1 MFYVKEPASVFADAK
16 SVGKVAQL
24 IRNLENLSILHTYNS
39 AENLYVGLSNNS
51 SDIMGLNGQAIGF
64 TDGLTALKDFKEVLS
79 SLRAIDPSQKLVIN
93 SSSGD
98 MYVTDVTIEVFNLD
112 PNYPDGSLGCRVV
125 LH

>member
-1 MFYVKEPASVFADAK
+1 MFYMKEPASVFADTK

-24 IRNLENLSILHTYNS
+24 LRNLDSILHTYKT
-39 AENLYVGLSNNS
+39 EDLYVGLSNNS
-51 SDIMGLNGQAIGF
+51 SDIMGLNGMAIGF
-64 TDGLTALKDFKEVLS
+64 TDGLTALKDFREVLS
-79 SLRAIDPSQKLVIN
+79 SLRAIGPDQKLIIN

-98 MYVTDVTIEVFNLD
+98 MYVTDVTVEVFNLD

>member
-1 MFYVKEPASVFADAK
+1 MFYVKEPASIFVDAK

-24 IRNLENLSILHTYNS
+24 ISNLESISILHTYNS
-39 AENLYVGLSNNS
+39 AENLYVGLHNS
-51 SDIMGLNGQAIGF
+51 GSYIMGLNGMVIGYN
-64 TDGLTALKDFKEVLS
+64 DGLTTLKDFKKVLS
-79 SLRAIDPSQKLVIN
+79 FLRAIDPDQKLIID
-93 SSSGD
+93 SSSGE

>member
-1 MFYVKEPASVFADAK
+1 MFYVKEPASVFADTK

-24 IRNLENLSILHTYNS
+24 LRNLDSILHTYNT
-39 AENLYVGLSNNS
+39 EDLYVGLSNNS
-51 SDIMGLNGQAIGF
+51 SDIMGLNGMAIGF
-64 TDGLTALKDFKEVLS
+64 TDGLTALKDFREVLS
-79 SLRAIDPSQKLVIN
+79 SLRAIDPDQKLIVA

-98 MYVTDVTIEVFNLD
+98 MYVTDVTVEVFNLD

>member
-24 IRNLENLSILHTYNS
+24 IRNLESLSILRADSN
-39 AENLYVGLSNNS
+39 ENLYVGLSNS
-51 SDIMGLNGQAIGF
+51 GSDIMGLNGMVIGF

-79 SLRAIDPSQKLVIN
+79 SLRAIDPNQKLVIN